1 MSERESKF
9 IDNLKS
15 VLGSFLLALVVG
27 MFAFYRM
34 TITSIAVQ
42 ENRLTQIEN
51 KVETMR
57 KESREDFNSLNTKID
72 TYIIKNNKNE

>member
-42 ENRLTQIEN
+42 ENRLTQIES

-57 KESREDFNSLNTKID
+57 KESREDFNSLSNKID